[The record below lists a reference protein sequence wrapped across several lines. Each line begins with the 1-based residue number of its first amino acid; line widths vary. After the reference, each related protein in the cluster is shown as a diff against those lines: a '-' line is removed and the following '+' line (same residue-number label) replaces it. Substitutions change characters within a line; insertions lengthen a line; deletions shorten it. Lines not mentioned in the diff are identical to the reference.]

1 MIGSRH
7 LTYPQT
13 VYSGTSKRM
22 DAEQRTDNKRAWY
35 LGNTTVR
42 EAQRLRAGLTV
53 LAASPLNGNLEGRE
67 RETAFAR
74 LLDDNEVLRIQREAG
89 EDISDLGRKWRAA
102 MMQLGFITPDAKR
115 LAENGFPDVL
125 PYSVTDNGRRLIAS
139 ESLPAQQECFLRS
152 LLAYQLPSPLE
163 TFAAQGP
170 FSPLRIV
177 LATMIKLET
186 AKSEQFLSKLE
197 MSAVELVTD
206 SEEMSSAV
214 ERILRYRSELERVE
228 QPRERHEIDARF
240 LESANARQSIDTLM
254 DYADSNFRYL
264 RLTGLFKQEG
274 KRLGLAPHRR
284 TLIDEILRKPFEPRD
299 GKGYFAKLW
308 QGAELPTDNRETAIA
323 EARETAAALETA
335 GVAVRLPRDLDQRSV
350 PDIQRELHDLEEQL
364 LRSREKRYA
373 NDQRNQWENI
383 ADYLDA
389 LLFERRPV
397 PPKEAP
403 AYFEWA
409 IWRAFLAINSL
420 VSEPWECRNFQVY
433 EGEEPFESFLPVGC
447 ARSGKP
453 DLVFE
458 FENFALVVE
467 VTLTSSSRQEA
478 AEGEPV
484 RRHVAHYVAEFAKK
498 NKPVYGLFLS
508 VSVDTNTAETFRL
521 AKWYGPEDAEVY
533 LQIVPLTLQQFTN
546 LFKGAFGRNGSM
558 DYMLIETLLRDCL
571 ADINS
576 PAPLWK
582 RSINQ
587 RVERF
592 IASRFQSGQGNAAA
606 RPGN

>member
-1 MIGSRH
+1 
-7 LTYPQT
+7 
-13 VYSGTSKRM
+13 
-22 DAEQRTDNKRAWY
+22 
-35 LGNTTVR
+35 
-42 EAQRLRAGLTV
+42 
-53 LAASPLNGNLEGRE
+53 
-67 RETAFAR
+67 
-74 LLDDNEVLRIQREAG
+74 
-89 EDISDLGRKWRAA
+89 
-102 MMQLGFITPDAKR
+102 
-115 LAENGFPDVL
+115 
-125 PYSVTDNGRRLIAS
+125 
-139 ESLPAQQECFLRS
+139 
-152 LLAYQLPSPLE
+152 
-163 TFAAQGP
+163 
-170 FSPLRIV
+170 
-177 LATMIKLET
+177 
-186 AKSEQFLSKLE
+186 
-197 MSAVELVTD
+197 
-206 SEEMSSAV
+206 
-214 ERILRYRSELERVE
+214 
-228 QPRERHEIDARF
+228 
-240 LESANARQSIDTLM
+240 
-254 DYADSNFRYL
+254 
-264 RLTGLFKQEG
+264 
-274 KRLGLAPHRR
+274 
-284 TLIDEILRKPFEPRD
+284 
-299 GKGYFAKLW
+299 
-308 QGAELPTDNRETAIA
+308 
-323 EARETAAALETA
+323 
-335 GVAVRLPRDLDQRSV
+335 
-350 PDIQRELHDLEEQL
+350 LHDLEEQL

-383 ADYLDA
+383 AEYLDA

-458 FENFALVVE
+458 FEHYALVVE

-521 AKWYGPEDAEVY
+521 AKWYGPEDAELY
-533 LQIVPLTLQQFTN
+533 LQIVPLTLKQFTN

-592 IASRFQSGQGNAAA
+592 IASRFQSSPGNLA
-606 RPGN
+606 RPEN

>member
-1 MIGSRH
+1 MG
-7 LTYPQT
+7 
-13 VYSGTSKRM
+13 
-22 DAEQRTDNKRAWY
+22 AEPPIDIKRAWY

-42 EAQRLRAGLTV
+42 EAQRLRAGLSV
-53 LAASPLNGNLEGRE
+53 LASSLLNGNLDSKE

-74 LLDDNEVLRIQREAG
+74 LLDENEVLHIQREAG

-102 MMQLGFITPDAKR
+102 MMQLGFITPDPKR
-115 LAENGFPDVL
+115 LAENGFRDVL

-152 LLAYQLPSPLE
+152 LLAYQLPSPIE
-163 TFAAQGP
+163 PFDAQGP

-177 LATMIKLET
+177 LATLLELEK
-186 AKSEQFLSKLE
+186 ADSERFLSKLE
-197 MSAVELVTD
+197 MSAVELVTN
-206 SEEMSSAV
+206 SEELRSAV
-214 ERILRYRSELERVE
+214 ERILRYRKERERAE
-228 QPRERHEIDARF
+228 QPRERHAIDDRF

-274 KRLGLAPHRR
+274 KRLGLSPHRR
-284 TLIDEILRKPFEPRD
+284 TLIDGILARPFEPRD
-299 GKGYFAKLW
+299 GKDYLAKLW

-335 GVAVRLPRDLDQRSV
+335 GVTVRLPLDLDQRSV

-364 LRSREKRYA
+364 IRSRERTYA
-373 NDQRNQWENI
+373 NAQKNQWQNI
-383 ADYLDA
+383 AEYLDG
-389 LLFERRPV
+389 LLLERRPV
-397 PPKEAP
+397 PPREAP

-420 VSEPWECRNFQVY
+420 VNEPWECRNFQVY

-447 ARSGKP
+447 ARSGGP

-458 FENFALVVE
+458 FERFALVVE

-484 RRHVAHYVAEFAKK
+484 RRHVARHADEFEKK
-498 NKPVYGLFLS
+498 NKPVYGLFIS
-508 VSVDTNTAETFRL
+508 VSLDTNTAETFRL
-521 AKWYGPEDAEVY
+521 AKWYRPDDSEVY
-533 LQIVPLTLQQFTN
+533 LKIVPLTLQQFTN
-546 LFKGAFGRNGSM
+546 LFKGAFSRTGSM
-558 DYMLIETLLRDCL
+558 DYALIEALLRDCL

-576 PAPLWK
+576 PAPVWK

-592 IASRFQSGQGNAAA
+592 IANRFQGAQENLA
-606 RPGN
+606 RPQN